1 MEWQCGLLSAWLSH
15 LVAERRHWPG
25 QHIVVEPRLLH
36 QWRRGAS
43 RGGWWDGR
51 CQLITQRE
59 ARSEKSHGC
68 VAFDVNHALRE
79 VRPPLPA
86 RRAKFFATP
95 PSSGP
100 AHHRQPTTG
109 LQHAPEKF
117 GDFCRDVVGSSSD
130 VLRSACDAQRCAYF
144 VAASTSTTPSIPH
157 LTPSP
162 NAFYSHRHS
171 DKNTKSKMVIR
182 RFLLWTALGSLCLE
196 ATASFAGFSK
206 MTPRFQ
212 QQQQQSQQQRRNQRR
227 ALVVASGLAKK
238 KVSRRRR
245 CAHLLKFG
253 ISWQF
258 PHTLSLNARRWW

>member
-1 MEWQCGLLSAWLSH
+1 MESCMWTALCVALSPGCRAASS
-15 LVAERRHWPG
+15 ARR

-59 ARSEKSHGC
+59 ARGEKSHGC

-86 RRAKFFATP
+86 RGAKFFATQ
-95 PSSGP
+95 PSS
-100 AHHRQPTTG
+100 AHHRQPTTAT
-109 LQHAPEKF
+109 QHAPHKF
-117 GDFCRDVVGSSSD
+117 GDFCRDVVGSSSG

-171 DKNTKSKMVIR
+171 EKNTKRNGHQAVLTMDGVGQPLLRGDR
-182 RFLLWTALGSLCLE
+182 RPSL
-196 ATASFAGFSK
+196 AS
-206 MTPRFQ
+206 
-212 QQQQQSQQQRRNQRR
+212 
-227 ALVVASGLAKK
+227 AK
-238 KVSRRRR
+238 
-245 CAHLLKFG
+245 
-253 ISWQF
+253 
-258 PHTLSLNARRWW
+258 